1 MEDQL
6 AELTDAP
13 GGHEGGESENPE
25 DDMEVETTRERSQY
39 GPSISEM
46 YEALKQE
53 QRLCLIDG
61 DIGDSATIQNIDV
74 WDSAGHPNW
83 LDS

>member
-25 DDMEVETTRERSQY
+25 DDMEVKLPVKEVSMDLQF
-39 GPSISEM
+39 
-46 YEALKQE
+46 
-53 QRLCLIDG
+53 QRCMR
-61 DIGDSATIQNIDV
+61 
-74 WDSAGHPNW
+74 P
-83 LDS
+83 

>member
-25 DDMEVETTRERSQY
+25 DDMEVETTRERTQY

-53 QRLCLIDG
+53 QRHA
-61 DIGDSATIQNIDV
+61 S
-74 WDSAGHPNW
+74 
-83 LDS
+83 

>member
-25 DDMEVETTRERSQY
+25 DDMEVETTRERIQY

-46 YEALKQE
+46 YEVLKQK
-53 QRLCLIDG
+53 QRFCLIDG
-61 DIGDSATIQNIDV
+61 DIGDSATIQNIDA
-74 WDSAGHPNW
+74 WDSAGQPNW